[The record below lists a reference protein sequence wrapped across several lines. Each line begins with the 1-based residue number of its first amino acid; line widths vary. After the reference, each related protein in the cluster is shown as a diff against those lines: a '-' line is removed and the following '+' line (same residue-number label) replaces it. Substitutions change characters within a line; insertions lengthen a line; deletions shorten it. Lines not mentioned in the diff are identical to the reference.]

1 MFCNSSRSL
10 LCSLQPD
17 ADCSN
22 PLTNLR
28 IFRQG
33 KGYPHIKRHFFVLIS
48 ISYFFFFCVLKSIFF
63 FLSFVYLF
71 FIAKKKKRIQKNK
84 SNRKKTKRK
93 KKTSNCEIH
102 RAVNTWPAEFHSCP
116 QKCTAMPSK
125 LSYNK
130 S

>member
-48 ISYFFFFCVLKSIFF
+48 HSYFFFFVFQIQCFCFYHLFIFF
-63 FLSFVYLF
+63 LLQ
-71 FIAKKKKRIQKNK
+71 KKKKRIQKNK

-93 KKTSNCEIH
+93 KKTSNCEIN